1 VTAPGGRRLLITG
14 GSGYFGTVLA
24 AQAVARGDSVRILDL
39 NPPAEAADGD
49 VEFIEGDVR
58 DRDIVQEACRDID
71 VVLHNVA
78 QVPLARD
85 RDLFWSVN
93 LVGTA
98 NVLVA
103 ARDAK
108 VAKIIHTSTS
118 AIYGIPDHN
127 PVDEETPGQPLEA
140 YGRAKLQ
147 AELLCRDAVASGLD
161 VTIVRPRTIL
171 GHGRLGI
178 MAILFEFVA
187 EGAPVYLLGSGDN
200 RYQFLHA
207 DDLADAC
214 LRAADREGSASYN
227 VGATEFGT
235 MRETLQALV
244 DHADTGSSVRSLPT
258 GPARAAMRTL
268 AGMKAL
274 PFAPY
279 HWLLYSESLYFDT
292 TRARADLGW
301 KPRHSN
307 ASMLIESYEWF
318 LAHRAEMA
326 STHRSHHQSPVKMG
340 LLKALKRLP

>member
-1 VTAPGGRRLLITG
+1 VLVTG

-24 AQAVARGDSVRILDL
+24 AQALARGDTVRILDL
-39 NPPAEAADGD
+39 NAPHADLISSGAQF
-49 VEFIEGDVR
+49 VHGDVR
-58 DRDIVQEACRDID
+58 DREVVLGACRGID
-71 VVLHNVA
+71 VVFHNVA

-85 RDLFWSVN
+85 RDLFRSVN

-103 ARDAK
+103 ARDADVSK
-108 VAKIIHTSTS
+108 VVHTSTS
-118 AIYGIPDHN
+118 AIFGIPVRN
-127 PVDEETPGQPLEA
+127 PVTEETPGQPLEA

-147 AELLCRDAVASGLD
+147 AELLCRDATAAGLD
-161 VTIVRPRTIL
+161 VTIIRPRTIL

-187 EGAPVYLLGSGDN
+187 EGAPVYLLGRGDN

-214 LRAADREGSASYN
+214 LRSADRMGPATYN

-244 DHADTGSSVRSLPT
+244 DHAGTGSPVRSLPA
-258 GPARAAMRTL
+258 GPARVAMRTL
-268 AGMKAL
+268 ARLGAV

-279 HWLLYSESLYFDT
+279 HWLLYAESLWFDT
-292 TRARADLGW
+292 TRARSELDW
-301 KPRHSN
+301 EPQHSN

-318 LAHRAEMA
+318 LAHRAELA
-326 STHRSHHQSPVKMG
+326 TTQGSHHQSSVKMG
-340 LLKALKRLP
+340 LLDVLKRLP

>member
-1 VTAPGGRRLLITG
+1 MLITG
-14 GSGYFGTVLA
+14 GSGYFGSLLA
-24 AQAVARGDSVRILDL
+24 AHAVRRGDAVRILDL
-39 NPPAEAADGD
+39 NMPPEELAD
-49 VEFIEGDVR
+49 VEVEFVQGDVR
-58 DRDIVQEACRDID
+58 DRDVVRRACHGAD

-85 RDLFWSVN
+85 RELFWSVN

-103 ARDAK
+103 ARDAG
-108 VAKIIHTSTS
+108 VAKVVHTSTS
-118 AIYGIPDHN
+118 AIYGIPDRN
-127 PVDEETPGQPLEA
+127 PVTEDTPARPLEA

-147 AELLCRDAVASGLD
+147 AELLCHDAVAAGLD
-161 VTIVRPRTIL
+161 VTIIRPRTIL

-187 EGAPVYLLGSGDN
+187 AGAPVYLLGRGDN

-214 LRAADREGSASYN
+214 LRAADRGGAASYN

-235 MRETLQALV
+235 MRQTLQALV
-244 DHADTGSSVRSLPT
+244 EHAGTGSVVRSVPT

-268 AGMKAL
+268 AGFGAV

-279 HWLLYSESLYFDT
+279 HWLLYSESLWFDT
-292 TRARADLGW
+292 SRARAELGW
-301 KPRHSN
+301 EPRHSN
-307 ASMLIESYEWF
+307 GSMLIESYEWF
-318 LAHRAEMA
+318 LAHRAA
-326 STHRSHHQSPVKMG
+326 LGDTHGSHHQSPVKLG
-340 LLKALKRLP
+340 LLNLLKRLP